1 MIVPGDALLGCGKE
15 LSHRGLTGNFDFATR
30 IAPMG
35 TSDDPMIARRERERH
50 PRFSSFVRPKDVTS
64 LTGGGPE
71 GNEQLTTVTGVILIV
86 LLAVIGFTIPQLSQY
101 IWLHLFVGLLLIGP
115 VLLKMASTGY
125 RFVRYYT
132 RDAGYRSKGPPEI
145 ALRLIAPMVVIST
158 VGVFATGI
166 GLMIVGPTDR
176 NPMLLL
182 HKVTFIVWV
191 VFTSLHILGHLP
203 AVGRALG
210 VGSRE
215 RPQLTGP
222 TPGGAGRWLALTG
235 VLVGGAVLAIALIP
249 QFGVWTAHS
258 VFMHHHHH

>member
-1 MIVPGDALLGCGKE
+1 
-15 LSHRGLTGNFDFATR
+15 
-30 IAPMG
+30 MG
-35 TSDDPMIARRERERH
+35 TSDDAMIARGEHQRQR
-50 PRFSSFVRPKDVTS
+50 RFSSVVRPKEASS

-101 IWLHLFVGLLLIGP
+101 LWLHLFVGLLLIGP

-132 RDAGYRSKGPPEI
+132 HNAGYRRKGPPEI

-158 VGVFATGI
+158 IGVFATGI
-166 GLMIVGPTDR
+166 GLMIVGPNDR

-182 HKVTFIVWV
+182 HKVTFIVWI

-203 AVGRALG
+203 AVGRVFG
-210 VGSRE
+210 VGGDE
-215 RPQLTGP
+215 RAQLTGT
-222 TPGGAGRWLALTG
+222 TPGGTGRWLALAG
-235 VLVGGAVLAIALIP
+235 ALVGGAVLAIALIP
-249 QFGVWTAHS
+249 EFATWTAHG
-258 VFMHHHHH
+258 VFIHHHYQH